1 MGTNRKDAQA
11 RRARLAELM
20 GRLAEGDGSAAVSL
34 AMEFSTAIG
43 AAVRA
48 HLADLGVH
56 DADREEV
63 DDLVLDVCLM
73 LGDVAGAWKADG
85 GASPWQW
92 AWHRVR
98 GVVSG
103 WVGQHADA
111 LDEAV
116 LDREAPPE
124 SAGREDELTAV
135 FERLAA
141 VLPAVAVVREGLA
154 AVASTRD
161 QAILLEVGVQAV
173 LGDPSP
179 AVTVA
184 ADRGMTPD
192 AVRQAVSRT
201 RRRLRHLAEGDERYA
216 LLADLPIAA

>member
-1 MGTNRKDAQA
+1 
-11 RRARLAELM
+11 M
-20 GRLAEGDGSAAVSL
+20 GRLSAGDGTAACTMAL
-34 AMEFSTAIG
+34 EFSGSIG

-56 DADREEV
+56 DADREDV

-73 LGDVAGAWKADG
+73 LGDVAGAWRPDG

-98 GVVSG
+98 QLVSG
-103 WVGQHADA
+103 WVGQHADPLDDA
-111 LDEAV
+111 LLEVEAPLDAPGDEPDVEAV
-116 LDREAPPE
+116 FAH
-124 SAGREDELTAV
+124 
-135 FERLAA
+135 LARI
-141 VLPAVAVVREGLA
+141 LPAVALVREGLA
-154 AVASTRD
+154 AVASDRD
-161 QAILLEVGVQAV
+161 GVLLLEVRLQAE

-184 ADRGMTPD
+184 TERGMTPE

-201 RRRLRHLAEGDERYA
+201 RRRLRTLAAEDERFA
-216 LLADLPIAA
+216 ELADLALAA